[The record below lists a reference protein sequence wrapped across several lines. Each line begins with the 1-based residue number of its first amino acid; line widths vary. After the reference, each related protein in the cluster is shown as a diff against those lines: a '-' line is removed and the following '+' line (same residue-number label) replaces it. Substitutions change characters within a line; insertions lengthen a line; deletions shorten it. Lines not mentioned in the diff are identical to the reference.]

1 MGTAGGFGAISTS
14 SGLSGKDFQLTFAY
28 SNSAIPKLFLISSGS
43 EVARFGGQ
51 DKAVNFSLG
60 ATIDSGAGFSG
71 SNTALNNN
79 GNNDA
84 NWAAGTA
91 GFLGVKFDADD
102 TAGTSIVFSW
112 ILVTYNSN
120 STLTVH
126 SFAYEA
132 SGAAILAGDTGD
144 GFVAIPEPAETTAL
158 ATLLAGSIA
167 LYARRRLRKKAA

>member
-91 GFLGVKFDADD
+91 A
-102 TAGTSIVFSW
+102 I
-112 ILVTYNSN
+112 
-120 STLTVH
+120 TV
-126 SFAYEA
+126 AR
-132 SGAAILAGDTGD
+132 
-144 GFVAIPEPAETTAL
+144 
-158 ATLLAGSIA
+158 ATLRSMRVMATSSH
-167 LYARRRLRKKAA
+167 LYSA